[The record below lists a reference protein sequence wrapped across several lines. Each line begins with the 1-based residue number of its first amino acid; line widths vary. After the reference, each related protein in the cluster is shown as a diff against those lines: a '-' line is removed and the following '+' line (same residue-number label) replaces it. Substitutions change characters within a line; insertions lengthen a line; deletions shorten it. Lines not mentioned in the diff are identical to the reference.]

1 MLNLKGAQKMVWLT
15 VLIMRNITLGKLN
28 IEVLDSL
35 FEYL

>member
-1 MLNLKGAQKMVWLT
+1 VHKRMVWPTL
-15 VLIMRNITLGKLN
+15 LIMQIWNITLRKLN